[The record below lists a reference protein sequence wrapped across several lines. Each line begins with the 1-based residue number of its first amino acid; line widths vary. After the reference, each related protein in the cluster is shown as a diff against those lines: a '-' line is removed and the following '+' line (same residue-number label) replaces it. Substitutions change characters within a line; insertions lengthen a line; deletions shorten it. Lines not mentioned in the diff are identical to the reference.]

1 METPNGKPAIRRPSG
16 IAVYKNR
23 SLGTAVYR
31 LLETHFPAIPSQP
44 PPLRGTSFH
53 RKEGVTARA
62 PSFGRGCRAQ
72 RGGVGLLFC
81 GARVLSYIV
90 CLKRISPLSFIP
102 SVPYPPLRGTFL
114 LRGRLCFENTAIPS
128 QPLPLRGTSFHRKEG
143 VTARAPSFGRG
154 CRAQR
159 GGVGL
164 LFCGAWVR
172 SYIVCLKRIFPLS
185 FIPSVPYPPL
195 RGTFPSR
202 GRLTIRGNPAI
213 KRPSGIAPYIFAAL
227 LYFMRRTSTPH
238 SSLLTPHS
246 SSAFIHNP
254 EAARPMG

>member
-1 METPNGKPAIRRPSG
+1 MDPRCGLKAGMSG
-16 IAVYKNR
+16 W
-23 SLGTAVYR
+23 G
-31 LLETHFPAIPSQP
+31 LETASDLRLECRFWASPFTKIGAWVLPHIACLKRISPLSFIPPALYPPLSGTFPLRGRLCFENTAIPSQP

-102 SVPYPPLRGTFL
+102 SVPYPPLRGTF
-114 LRGRLCFENTAIPS
+114 
-128 QPLPLRGTSFHRKEG
+128 
-143 VTARAPSFGRG
+143 
-154 CRAQR
+154 
-159 GGVGL
+159 
-164 LFCGAWVR
+164 
-172 SYIVCLKRIFPLS
+172 
-185 FIPSVPYPPL
+185 
-195 RGTFPSR
+195 PSR
-202 GRLTIRGNPAI
+202 GRLTIRGKPSI
-213 KRPSGIAPYIFAAL
+213 KRPLGIAPYIFAAL

-246 SSAFIHNP
+246 SFEQRFHP
-254 EAARPMG
+254 